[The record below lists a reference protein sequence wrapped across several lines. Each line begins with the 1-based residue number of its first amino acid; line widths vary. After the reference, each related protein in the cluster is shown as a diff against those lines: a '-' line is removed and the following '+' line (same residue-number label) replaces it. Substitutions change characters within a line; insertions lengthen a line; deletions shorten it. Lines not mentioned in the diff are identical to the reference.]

1 MIKYYQSRNDNME
14 RKKKLRCPN
23 CGTVI
28 KDNEKSCSICHMLVE
43 RPKDDDDDE
52 EKEFVVKEE
61 FPVMKVVM
69 LVFIFIGIVLTIKG
83 IVEFQN
89 SEYCRQDDCEVKSLF
104 MAGVGI
110 ILIISASVAV
120 ARDEKKFKKA

>member
-1 MIKYYQSRNDNME
+1 ME

-28 KDNEKSCSICHMLVE
+28 KENEKSCSICHMVVE
-43 RPKDDDDDE
+43 RPE
-52 EKEFVVKEE
+52 EETGEEQSVFTIREE
-61 FPVMKVVM
+61 FPTGKVVM
-69 LVFIFIGIVLTIKG
+69 CIFILIGIILTVKG
-83 IVEFQN
+83 VVEFQN
-89 SEYCRQDDCEVKSLF
+89 AEYCRTDDCEIKSLF

-110 ILIISASVAV
+110 ILIISAAIAL

>member
-1 MIKYYQSRNDNME
+1 MGRS
-14 RKKKLRCPN
+14 KKLRCPN

-28 KDNEKSCSICHMLVE
+28 KDDEKSCSICYRTIE
-43 RPKDDDDDE
+43 RPE
-52 EKEFVVKEE
+52 EPVEEQDFSLKEE
-61 FPVMKVVM
+61 FPVGKIVM
-69 LVFIFIGIVLTIKG
+69 LVFILIGIVLTIKG

-89 SEYCRQDDCEVKSLF
+89 SDYCASEDCAIKSLF

-110 ILIISASVAV
+110 ILIISASVAF